1 MARRGPAAAAW
12 AARRGLWAA
21 AALLLAAPLFADYTP
36 FYLALLTEVL
46 VFGLFALA
54 YDILLGHTGV
64 LSLGH
69 SAFVGV
75 AAYATGLLLVN
86 LRALPVELAVLAGAM
101 GGLATAL
108 LVGPLALRKRG
119 VYFAMLTLALSQV
132 FYFIVLMWR
141 PTGGTDGLGNLPRLF
156 LSDALGGFR
165 LSKRPVALYYAI
177 AAVVFLAML
186 VIRRILRSPF
196 GRVMRATKANER
208 RAQACGF
215 DTRRVKLV
223 AFALSGLFS
232 GLAGGLLTVTLEFV
246 PIENIHWSMSGTV
259 LIMTLFGG
267 TGTLL
272 GPFVGSALFV
282 WMRDF
287 LSKKLEYWEVFVG
300 ASFVL
305 IVLFLPEGIVGT
317 LRRLAVR
324 AGGGLDPGPPSPGAR
339 GATRVQ
345 DPEPRRPAPGGGG
358 DGEGPLLESRGLT
371 MRFGGLAAVDGVDF
385 QVRRGELRAVI
396 GPNGAGKTTF
406 FNMLTGVLPPT
417 GGRVVFKGRDITA
430 LPPHVV
436 SRLGLARSY
445 QVTNIFAELTVFE
458 NLRIAAQSRV
468 TTFSLWRDAEGLA
481 EVTARAERLLARL
494 GLGAKRDLPAGAL
507 SHGEQ
512 RYLEIGIAL
521 ATEPEFLLLDEP
533 TAGMSPEETR
543 QTAEFIRALAGT
555 VTIVLVEHDM
565 EVVMGVSDRITVL
578 NYGKVLAE
586 GSPAEIRE
594 NPDVRRV
601 YLRD

>member
-1 MARRGPAAAAW
+1 VTLAALAERW
-12 AARRGLWAA
+12 GLWAA
-21 AALLLAAPLFADYTP
+21 GALLLAAPFFADYTP

-86 LRALPVELAVLAGAM
+86 LRTLPVELAVLAGAL

-108 LVGPLALRKRG
+108 AVGPLALRKRG

-132 FYFIVLMWR
+132 FYYIVLMWK

-177 AAVVFLAML
+177 AAAVFLAML

-196 GRVMRATKANER
+196 GRVIRATKANER

-215 DTRRVKLV
+215 DTRRIKLV

-272 GPFVGSALFV
+272 GPFVGSAVFV

-317 LRRLAVR
+317 LRRVLR
-324 AGGGLDPGPPSPGAR
+324 AGGGPGPLQTSPVAR
-339 GATRVQ
+339 GATRVPA
-345 DPEPRRPAPGGGG
+345 PEPASAAGG

-417 GGRVVFKGRDITA
+417 GGRVRFKGRDITG
-430 LPPHVV
+430 LPPHAV

-445 QVTNIFAELTVFE
+445 QVTNIFAELSVFE

-468 TTFSLWRDAEGLA
+468 TTFSLWRHADALT
-481 EVTARAERLLARL
+481 EVTARAERMLALL

-586 GSPAEIRE
+586 GSPAQIRE